1 MNIWRQT
8 MTQTDLTQTQDYF
21 IQELTSLI
29 AVVNRNLITLNN
41 IQNNYTDIVMT
52 IKRIEHKIDMLHSDM
67 LETEQVN

>member
-1 MNIWRQT
+1 
-8 MTQTDLTQTQDYF
+8 MTQTDLTQTQDHF

-29 AVVNRNLITLNN
+29 SVINRNLITLNN

>member
-1 MNIWRQT
+1 
-8 MTQTDLTQTQDYF
+8 MTQTDLTQTQDQF

-67 LETEQVN
+67 L

>member
-1 MNIWRQT
+1 
-8 MTQTDLTQTQDYF
+8 MTQTDLTQTQDQF
-21 IQELTSLI
+21 MQELTSLI
-29 AVVNRNLITLNN
+29 SVINKNLITLNN

>member
-1 MNIWRQT
+1 
-8 MTQTDLTQTQDYF
+8 MTQTDLTQTQDQF

-29 AVVNRNLITLNN
+29 AVISRNLITLNN

>member
-1 MNIWRQT
+1 
-8 MTQTDLTQTQDYF
+8 MTQTDLTQTQDHF

>member
-1 MNIWRQT
+1 
-8 MTQTDLTQTQDYF
+8 MTQTDLTQTQDQF